1 MPTLEPPYCY
11 TGGKGR
17 ISHEIWKRFGRLDT
31 YVEPFLGSAAVLLG
45 RPLPIVGKEVVND
58 ASGFIT
64 NFWRAIRADAEAV
77 AQWTVQPINESE
89 LHASH
94 AWLVGYSDN
103 LTSRLEGNKDFYDA
117 EAAGRWCKC
126 TREMIARTPGA
137 DSGPWHVVEE
147 DGVKHLRCIPGG
159 GGIKRSIPKI
169 GIQRSIIKTGVGRSV
184 LKINISRQ
192 DGDFEYFNQLANRLS
207 EVHVCCGDWSRICK
221 PSYLGYAKERTGVYL
236 DPPYSADSDC
246 DQTMYQKT
254 GDGDVAH
261 DVREW
266 CLANGSERM
275 YRIALSGYEGEGH
288 EELEEAGWS
297 VLKWKAGIG
306 FAAGKKDGSNKN
318 RFRERIW
325 FSPHCIKPER
335 GLLDR

>member
-1 MPTLEPPYCY
+1 LEPPYCY
-11 TGGKGR
+11 VGGKSR
-17 ISHEIWKRFGRLDT
+17 IAHEIWKRFGKLDT
-31 YVEPFLGSAAVLLG
+31 YIEPFLGSGAVLLA
-45 RPLPIVGKEVVND
+45 RPQPIRGKEVVND
-58 ASGFIT
+58 ASGFIS
-64 NFWRAIRADAEAV
+64 NFWRAIRADADAV
-77 AQWTVQPINESE
+77 AQWTMQPINENE

-94 AWLVGYSDN
+94 IWLVGYSDV
-103 LTSRLEGNKDFYDA
+103 LASRLEADKDFFDA

-126 TREMIARTPGA
+126 TREMIARCPGA
-137 DSGPWHVVEE
+137 DNGPWRIVEE
-147 DGVKHLRCIPGG
+147 DGVKHLRYQKKGSGP
-159 GGIKRSIPKI
+159 
-169 GIQRSIIKTGVGRSV
+169 GIQRSIIAENGIHRSV
-184 LKINISRQ
+184 FKTNIPSDR
-192 DGDFEYFNQLANRLS
+192 GDFDEFELLANRLCN
-207 EVHVCCGDWSRICK
+207 VHVCCGDWSRICK
-221 PSYLGYAKERTGVYL
+221 PSFLGYAKERTGIYL

-288 EELEEAGWS
+288 EELEKAGWS